1 MELALY
7 HRLRHNTSIPEKN
20 SMDLK
25 MNLGIQI
32 ESFIF
37 NVLPRRYRPFMKF
50 LEKSLGHI

>member
-37 NVLPRRYRPFMKF
+37 NVPPRRYRPFVKF
-50 LEKSLGHI
+50 LEKFLGHT